1 MKETLEQAALRL
13 YPRLIND
20 PYNPIEDDNKES
32 RDIWIE
38 GAKWQ
43 QEQDSWKRVIDE
55 TPPINIELLV
65 KSPNGIVHLSSW
77 RESYAIF
84 SCQDKRESSLHWQW
98 KTII

>member
-1 MKETLEQAALRL
+1 MKETLEQAALKL

-43 QEQDSWKRVIDE
+43 QEQDKNKYSEEDMKKAYTEGASIVLRYYENYPFIDKNKWFE
-55 TPPINIELLV
+55 QF
-65 KSPNGIVHLSSW
+65 K
-77 RESYAIF
+77 
-84 SCQDKRESSLHWQW
+84 K
-98 KTII
+98 K